1 MSSSHRLNDSSNL
14 AGLRKRTTQSPITPS
29 SGTTTTSS
37 FAFIDHSLDTPEFS
51 SFRST
56 GMEEKSPAAV
66 IPGMLEETMS
76 SSDDTESDGSQSDS
90 AGSGEGEVEVHEEK
104 RNGVLDAAEGGIG
117 NGPAKA
123 NQSPPKPQARAAP
136 QGQQH
141 RVRVA
146 PPQVHEFDL
155 AVVVAL
161 VSPIGSWLTGGDHV
175 KNLLALLLVS
185 LLIFYLHQI
194 IEGAYCL
201 VSFVFVFTANS
212 SHFTFPWTLYHT
224 CRPRHEL
231 RSSTLHG
238 LELFF
243 LVLTV
248 ISPLLGALLLR
259 LVGNAIVGPDALS
272 WFNVTLFV
280 LATGLRPW
288 RHLVHRMTNAAE
300 ELQGIVCEGICG
312 DRNDMRDDEAEKIEQ
327 QKRLDLLLHRIE
339 AMEKELLKVKT
350 KMSVRQ
356 EEVYD
361 YVDDAVED
369 VDRRVREAEG
379 RLVKTMHDVDQVGA
393 YIRKTYTAPYLEIIP
408 RWILRSLSVPF
419 ISAGEE
425 SHFSEKPRDVRRDDG
440 SISTLRTMES
450 VASSSKSVNLKPNHT
465 NSRHTSHY
473 TSPCG
478 STKSALYPIPEEPS
492 RPSTPVASGFAE
504 KHREP
509 LAPLNGDPPSSSPP
523 PPSAPDPSPLGLVG
537 SLVFLPF
544 RMARGILSWG
554 LGYSF

>member
-1 MSSSHRLNDSSNL
+1 MSSSHRLNDSFNL
-14 AGLRKRTTQSPITPS
+14 SGLRKRTTQSPITPS
-29 SGTTTTSS
+29 TGTTTTSS
-37 FAFIDHSLDTPEFS
+37 FAFIDHSLDTPEYT

-56 GMEEKSPAAV
+56 TIEEKSHTVLDAA
-66 IPGMLEETMS
+66 GE
-76 SSDDTESDGSQSDS
+76 
-90 AGSGEGEVEVHEEK
+90 GEGEVGVHEEK
-104 RNGVLDAAEGGIG
+104 RNGVPVVAEGELA
-117 NGPAKA
+117 NHAAKA
-123 NQSPPKPQARAAP
+123 KHAPKPQARAAP

-146 PPQVHEFDL
+146 PPQVHIRTNLPRRNGTARSPMSPSSSRAWYEFDL

-175 KNLLALLLVS
+175 KNLLLVS

-194 IEGAYCL
+194 IE
-201 VSFVFVFTANS
+201 V
-212 SHFTFPWTLYHT
+212 PWTLYHA

-379 RLVKTMHDVDQVGA
+379 RLVKTMRDVDQVGA
-393 YIRKTYTAPYLEIIP
+393 YIRKTYAAPYLEIIP

-419 ISAGEE
+419 IGAGEE
-425 SHFSEKPRDVRRDDG
+425 THFGEKPRDVPRDEG